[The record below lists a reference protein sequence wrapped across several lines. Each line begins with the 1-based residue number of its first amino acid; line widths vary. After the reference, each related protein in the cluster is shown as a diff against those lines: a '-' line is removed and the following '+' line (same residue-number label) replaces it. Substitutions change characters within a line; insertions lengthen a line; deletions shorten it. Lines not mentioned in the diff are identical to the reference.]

1 MKHLLPISTSQT
13 IKIIPRVYAT
23 SVTIKLR
30 DDSTNDEVSYILP
43 LATINKNYLELSA
56 IFNLKEGSFYDVKV
70 YQIKGSYKDFK
81 DRVIALGGTFED
93 NTCLLS
99 FLESENLINTTDLD
113 IIYRDKIF
121 CTIQSTDQ
129 SNNEHY
135 TVNKDEY
142 KEQSSNND
150 FIIL

>member
-13 IKIIPRVYAT
+13 IKIIPRVYDT

-30 DDSTNDEVSYILP
+30 DDSTNDEVSIILP
-43 LATINKNYLELSA
+43 TATINKNYLELSA
-56 IFNLKEGSFYDVKV
+56 IFNLKEGRFYDVKV
-70 YQIKGSYKDFK
+70 YQIKGSYEEFRE
-81 DRVIALGGTFED
+81 RVIALGGTFEN
-93 NTCLLS
+93 NTCLLT
-99 FLESENLINTTDLD
+99 FLESEDLVNTTDLD

-121 CTIQSTDQ
+121 CTTQSTNQ

-135 TVNKDEY
+135 TVNKNQY
-142 KEQSSNND
+142 KSKSGNND

>member
-1 MKHLLPISTSQT
+1 MIHLLPISTSQT

-81 DRVIALGGTFED
+81 DRVIAFGGTFDD

-99 FLESENLINTTDLD
+99 FLESEKLINTTDLD

>member
-1 MKHLLPISTSQT
+1 MIHLLPISTSQT

-81 DRVIALGGTFED
+81 DRVIAFGGTFED

-99 FLESENLINTTDLD
+99 FLESEKLINTTDLD

-121 CTIQSTDQ
+121 CTVQSTDQ